1 MSLKE
6 FIRDDLLRRIE
17 SGEDVAAHLSLAG
30 LSRHYGVSFT
40 PLRAAL
46 DDLVRRGYLTR
57 KPNRRLCLNGRR
69 VRTRA
74 APRRVAVP
82 RTASDW
88 DAVLLKEVTLASL
101 QRRPL
106 YLREE
111 RLARKLGVGR
121 SIVRHALSRFSGARL
136 IEHVP
141 RRGWLVHPLSPDDM
155 AAYLV
160 VRETLELKALELAR
174 PHLRRDDLE
183 DLLRASRRGVPRS
196 GERLDNRL
204 HDYMIA
210 RAGNPYIVGFFQQ
223 YLARFYTDL
232 FYHAAPKT
240 SVVEKMVRQHQ
251 AILRALIAKDWT
263 RSRKLLSAHIRAQGP
278 ILTRLW
284 NIQHREPR

>member
-1 MSLKE
+1 MSLQE
-6 FIRDDLLRRIE
+6 FIRDDLLHRIE
-17 SGEDVAAHLSLAG
+17 AGEDLAGSLSLAG

-46 DDLVRRGYLTR
+46 DDLVRRGYLAR
-57 KPNRRLCLNGRR
+57 MPNRRLRLNGRR
-69 VRTRA
+69 ARTRT
-74 APRRVAVP
+74 APRAVAVP

-111 RLARKLGVGR
+111 RLAAKLGVGR

-141 RRGWLVHPLSPDDM
+141 RRGWLVHPLSPGDM
-155 AAYLV
+155 ASYLV

-183 DLLRASRRGVPRS
+183 EILRASRRGVPRS
-196 GERLDNRL
+196 GERLDNQL
-204 HDYMIA
+204 HDYVIA
-210 RAGNPYIVGFFQQ
+210 RAGNPYIASFFQQ
-223 YLARFYTDL
+223 YLARFYTGL

-240 SVVEKMVRQHQ
+240 AVVGEMVRQHQ
-251 AILRALIAKDWT
+251 GILRALIAKNWALA
-263 RSRKLLSAHIRAQGP
+263 RELLSAHIRAQGP
-278 ILTRLW
+278 ILTRLLE
-284 NIQHREPR
+284 RRRGGAR

>member
-17 SGEDVAAHLSLAG
+17 SGEDLAGKISLAG

-40 PLRAAL
+40 PLRSAL

-57 KPNRRLCLNGRR
+57 MANRRLCPNGKK
-69 VRTRA
+69 VRPGA
-74 APRRVAVP
+74 APRPVAVP

-111 RLARKLGVGR
+111 RLAGKLGVGR

-160 VRETLELKALELAR
+160 IRETLELKALELAR
-174 PHLRRDDLE
+174 PRLRRDDLE
-183 DLLRASRRGVPRS
+183 GILSASRRGVPRS
-196 GERLDNRL
+196 GERLDNQL
-204 HDYMIA
+204 HDYVIA
-210 RAGNPYIVGFFQQ
+210 RAGNPYIMSFFQQ

-240 SVVEKMVRQHQ
+240 AVVEEMVHQHQ
-251 AILRALIAKDWT
+251 GILRALIAKDWT
-263 RSRKLLSAHIRAQGP
+263 RARALLSAHIRAQGP
-278 ILTRLW
+278 ILTRLL
-284 NIQHREPR
+284 NGQRREPR

>member
-46 DDLVRRGYLTR
+46 DDLVRRGHLTR
-57 KPNRRLCLNGRR
+57 MPNRRLCLNGRK
-69 VRTRA
+69 VRTGA

-88 DAVLLKEVTLASL
+88 DTVLLKEVTLASL

-111 RLARKLGVGR
+111 RLAGKLGVGR

-183 DLLRASRRGVPRS
+183 DLLRACRRGVPRS

-204 HDYMIA
+204 HDYVIA
-210 RAGNPYIVGFFQQ
+210 RAGNPYIISFFQQ

-240 SVVEKMVRQHQ
+240 AVVEKMVHQHQ
-251 AILRALIAKDWT
+251 AILRALIAKNWALA
-263 RSRKLLSAHIRAQGP
+263 REQLSAHIRAQGP
-278 ILTRLW
+278 ILTRLL
-284 NIQHREPR
+284 NSQRRGPR